1 MLTLFKKVEVVR
13 NKINTPDYSF
23 INGDYFSNENN
34 WIELF
39 NKEKD
44 IHIVIDD
51 DIEYMKFV
59 IRYYKTILEKITEK
73 ELYTLYHLSLCK
85 EKIKPLGYD
94 KFLEFYNE
102 EKYILSDKIKY
113 KIYPELPLEF
123 FVSTVLSG
131 NENEILNM
139 KMKKIFYEY
148 LYSLYE
154 RYVEIVKRNIT
165 IIKNY
170 NSTEFCKLYKDMFYL
185 NEFPEFDKLTS
196 ECLNKIT
203 TSIKKSLLKEDN
215 SYKFVDLIK
224 DVFYTNNFK
233 DIFKE
238 NIKYLKNNPYG
249 DVLINE
255 LNDFDFYNIFVIY
268 YIYELF
274 YENDIET
281 LKRISL
287 TWI

>member
-13 NKINTPDYSF
+13 KKINTPDYSF

-51 DIEYMKFV
+51 EIEYMKFV
-59 IRYYKTILEKITEK
+59 IKYYKTILEKITEK

-131 NENEILNM
+131 NENEIV
-139 KMKKIFYEY
+139 KEKIKNILKEY
-148 LYSLYE
+148 IDELYYRCLRLQKE
-154 RYVEIVKRNIT
+154 NIT
-165 IIKNY
+165 LFKNY
-170 NSTEFCKLYKDMFYL
+170 SSNDFNNLFYHM
-185 NEFPEFDKLTS
+185 NEEYNKNKNIDDKII
-196 ECLNKIT
+196 E
-203 TSIKKSLLKEDN
+203 IKKSLLKEDI
-215 SYKFVDLIK
+215 SYKLVEIIKETIENNDLIK
-224 DVFYTNNFK
+224 PFK
-233 DIFKE
+233 IDIDYLKE
-238 NIKYLKNNPYG
+238 NPYS
-249 DVLINE
+249 DVLIDD
-255 LNDFDFYNIFVIY
+255 LNNFDFYNRFVIY